1 MNTTLLV
8 LYMLNDFQRF
18 IPSEFG
24 NDVDR
29 VHSVEPA
36 TTEYAAKIKVRRAI
50 EAEKVPYTYVCSQ
63 CFDGYFLP
71 TFVQPG
77 ATAPPRDKVV
87 IIGDGNVKGEPSS
100 LLKVPL

>member
-1 MNTTLLV
+1 
-8 LYMLNDFQRF
+8 MLNDFQRF

-50 EAEKVPYTYVCSQ
+50 EAEKVPYTYVCSH

-100 LLKVPL
+100 LLKVRLYII